1 MCRWITNS
9 DYSIDSNNVKQIPTC
24 FSCFYV
30 CFLDITKTQPYT
42 KPVKPEIRTSSA
54 VGTHRDTQVNLCDTG
69 VLEKLDRVLRASFG
83 DLPCTI
89 ITDSII
95 WKEVSPKFAAFLSAR
110 PDTTIHILP
119 GNPAP
124 YASDA
129 SVTRVRAILESSG
142 GIPVA
147 VGAGTINDLVK
158 RASHER
164 GIRYACIPT
173 APSVDG
179 YTAFGAAITVKG
191 FKVTLQ
197 CPAPL
202 CVIADSDILQAAPA
216 ALISAGY
223 ADLVAKLTGGA
234 DWILADALGIEPID
248 RVAWNLVQPVAR
260 SIFGK
265 GPTLPSRNPATIAE
279 LYRGLIAAGLAMQHY
294 RDSRPASGTE
304 HLLSH
309 TWEMSHLE
317 KDGKSI
323 SHGFKVAL
331 GTLISAALAEELFSP
346 SGSLSA
352 LLRKRGYSPAKDLLG
367 YRTSIASSL
376 LHGTPYM
383 EKTLAVI
390 TAKTPDALTLSSRVS
405 KAHDLWDSLSAGY
418 ANQIPAF
425 APLKADL
432 AAAGCPTEPAHIG
445 LSKDACLRS
454 ARIASI
460 IRSRYTILDLAAE
473 LGILEEALEAVFTKE
488 RFSEYA
494 S

>member
-1 MCRWITNS
+1 MFVLLTLRKPRPILS
-9 DYSIDSNNVKQIPTC
+9 
-24 FSCFYV
+24 
-30 CFLDITKTQPYT
+30 
-42 KPVKPEIRTSSA
+42 PVKSENRTSSSA
-54 VGTHRDTQVNLCDTG
+54 GTLKDTQMNLCDAG
-69 VLEKLDRVLRASFG
+69 VLEQLDSRLGEVFG

-89 ITDSII
+89 ITDGII
-95 WKEVSPKFAAFLSAR
+95 WKEVAKKFSTFLEAR
-110 PDTTIHILP
+110 PDTTIYILP

-129 SVTRVRAILESSG
+129 TVAKVKAILETSG
-142 GIPVA
+142 GVPLA

-223 ADLVAKLTGGA
+223 ADLVAKLAGGA
-234 DWILADALGIEPID
+234 DWILADTLGIEAID
-248 RVAWNLVQPVAR
+248 PVAWDLVQPVAR

-265 GPTLPSRNPATIAE
+265 GPSLPSRNPSTIAE

-294 RDSRPASGTE
+294 RDSRPASGAE

-309 TWEMSHLE
+309 TWEMAHLE

-346 SGSLSA
+346 SGSLLRLLEKKSFKPVADLSA
-352 LLRKRGYSPAKDLLG
+352 NRIR
-367 YRTSIASSL
+367 IASTL
-376 LHGTPYM
+376 LAGTPYI

-390 TAKTPDALTLSSRVS
+390 TAKTPDASTLLSRVS
-405 KAHDLWDSLSAGY
+405 TAQAQWNTLAARY
-418 ANQIPAF
+418 ADQIPSF
-425 APLKADL
+425 GLLKRDL

-445 LSKDACLRS
+445 LSREACLRS
-454 ARIASI
+454 AKIASI
-460 IRSRYTILDLAAE
+460 IRSRYTILDLVAE
-473 LGILEEALEAVFTKE
+473 LGILDEAFEAVFTKE
-488 RFSEYA
+488 RFSAYA
-494 S
+494 P

>member
-1 MCRWITNS
+1 
-9 DYSIDSNNVKQIPTC
+9 
-24 FSCFYV
+24 
-30 CFLDITKTQPYT
+30 
-42 KPVKPEIRTSSA
+42 
-54 VGTHRDTQVNLCDTG
+54 
-69 VLEKLDRVLRASFG
+69 LEKLDLILKETFG

-89 ITDSII
+89 ITDSTI
-95 WKEVSPKFAAFLSAR
+95 WKEVSGKFSRFLSVR
-110 PDTTIHILP
+110 PDTTVHILP

-124 YASDA
+124 YASDI
-129 SVTRVRAILESSG
+129 SVAKVKAILDTSG
-142 GIPVA
+142 GIPLA

-164 GIRYACIPT
+164 GVRYACIPT

-234 DWILADALGIEPID
+234 DWILADTLGIEPID
-248 RVAWNLVQPVAR
+248 PEDWNLVQPVAR

-265 GPTLPSRNPATIAE
+265 GPSLPSRDPSTIAE
-279 LYRGLIAAGLAMQHY
+279 LFRGLIAAGLAMQHY
-294 RDSRPASGTE
+294 RDSRPASGAE

-346 SGSLSA
+346 KGSLSS
-352 LLRKRGYSPAKDLLG
+352 LLQKRAFSPAADLLG
-367 YRTSIASSL
+367 NRTKIAATL
-376 LHGTPYM
+376 LSGTPYM

-390 TAKTPDALTLSSRVS
+390 AAKTPETSVLSARVS
-405 KAHDLWDSLSAGY
+405 KTY
-418 ANQIPAF
+418 AQWENLAARYASQIPSF

-445 LSKDACLRS
+445 LSREACLRS
-454 ARIASI
+454 SKIASI
-460 IRSRYTILDLAAE
+460 IRSRYTILDLVAE
-473 LGILEEALEAVFTKE
+473 LGILDEAFEAVFTRE
-488 RFSEYA
+488 RFSEYV